1 VDEDT
6 ELRLRIA
13 VQVLS
18 AVYAIWMIWMVIVPP
33 HQRELLKMRAL
44 RTAQRAMT
52 ATARRAGA
60 ASMAAELAT
69 GEQNYTL
76 PYALSVARDKLA
88 RGYDRLRGIT
98 S

>member
-13 VQVLS
+13 VQVLGLAYS
-18 AVYAIWMIWMVIVPP
+18 IWMIWTLIVPP
-33 HQRELLKMRAL
+33 HQRQLLKMRAL
-44 RTAQRAMT
+44 RTAQTAMT
-52 ATARRAGA
+52 GTARRAGA
-60 ASMAAELAT
+60 ASMSAELAT
-69 GEQNYTL
+69 GHENYAL
-76 PYALSVARDKLA
+76 PYTLSVARDWLA